1 LSEKARREASPRRS
15 SNAGLVDALHEA
27 RDRIADEGGSMLS
40 REDFVFTIGYDGA
53 AAIVD
58 GRARR
63 QYGKLSTMELA
74 EEGLY
79 RAAFASAFFDRE
91 KDAGPMMEFIRF
103 FNAKAGTSYTKAEE
117 LQRLFGVNME
127 DVTRTIVL

>member
-1 LSEKARREASPRRS
+1 
-15 SNAGLVDALHEA
+15 
-27 RDRIADEGGSMLS
+27 MLS

-91 KDAGPMMEFIRF
+91 KDEGTMMEFIRF

-117 LQRLFGVNME
+117 LQRLFGVNLE

>member
-1 LSEKARREASPRRS
+1 
-15 SNAGLVDALHEA
+15 
-27 RDRIADEGGSMLS
+27 MLS

-58 GRARR
+58 GRAKR
-63 QYGKLSTMELA
+63 QYGRLSTMELA

-79 RAAFASAFFDRE
+79 RAAFASAFYEME
-91 KDAGPMMEFIRF
+91 KDPRPMQEFIAF

-117 LQRLFGVNME
+117 LQRLFGVNVD
-127 DVTRTIVL
+127 DVPRAITLG

>member
-1 LSEKARREASPRRS
+1 
-15 SNAGLVDALHEA
+15 
-27 RDRIADEGGSMLS
+27 MLS
-40 REDFVFTIGYDGA
+40 REDFAFTIGYDGA
-53 AAIVD
+53 SAIVD

-63 QYGKLSTMELA
+63 QYGKLSAMELA

-79 RAAFASAFFDRE
+79 RAAFASAFYDLE
-91 KDAGPMMEFIRF
+91 KDPEPMKEFISF

-117 LQRLFGVNME
+117 LQRLFGVNKE